1 MHNRLSRGVVGTRR
15 FENAMAVGK
24 RGCGQSIHVHMDV
37 DEKGS
42 SIHAHMDVDEKSPTA
57 HPQTEN

>member
-1 MHNRLSRGVVGTRR
+1 
-15 FENAMAVGK
+15 MAVGK

-42 SIHAHMDVDEKSPTA
+42 SIHAHMDVDEKSRAA
-57 HPQTEN
+57 HPLTEELGEAIDAAVRKRAQKE